1 MRIVW
6 WLNIIVGI
14 AVLIGVHTR
23 MHADKTYVLT
33 PFLDVV
39 PEGVEWTPAELEQLQ
54 QHLPNMLEARDMAR
68 GYAHL
73 GSTLNIDDVIQGI
86 EGLRISEH
94 PLSDTQQQQVRVV
107 VEQFIAEHQQMR
119 TVQHELLE
127 IEQRTRQNL
136 NVLERAQ

>member
-6 WLNIIVGI
+6 WLNVIVGI
-14 AVLIGVHTR
+14 AVFLSVHTR

-39 PEGVEWTPAELEQLQ
+39 PEGAEWTPAELEQLQ

-73 GSTLNIDDVIQGI
+73 GSTLNIDDVMQGI
-86 EGLRISEH
+86 EGLEISDH
-94 PLSDTQQQQVRVV
+94 SLSDSQRLEIHTIVN
-107 VEQFIAEHQQMR
+107 QFFGEHQQMR

-127 IEQRTRQNL
+127 IEQRVQQNL
-136 NVLERAQ
+136 QILERRQ